1 MMNEQLFHR
10 KFYEELL
17 DLNIKKLT
25 QEEYKDAV
33 SFLYA
38 RYFLTSSKND

>member
-1 MMNEQLFHR
+1 MMSEQLFH
-10 KFYEELL
+10 KTFYEELL
-17 DLNIKKLT
+17 DLKISKHP

-33 SFLYA
+33 SFLYH

>member
-1 MMNEQLFHR
+1 MSEQLFHR

-17 DLNIKKLT
+17 DLNISKLT